1 MRISVACQSALNQQL
16 LFLEIPLQRS
26 YYSASRDTLQLVLP
40 TDADYVLIELTVGLT
55 PQGIE

>member
-1 MRISVACQSALNQQL
+1 MRISVACRSALNQQL